1 MNNLSETAQS
11 LVRPGAGILAADESD
26 GTIKKR
32 FDTIGVAST
41 ADTRRAYRELL
52 FTTPGLEQNIS
63 GIILFDET
71 IRQSAA
77 GGLLFVDLL
86 AGKGIH
92 PGIKVDKGLEP
103 WVGGEEKVTKGLDGL
118 LPRLEE
124 YAAMGAVFTKWRAVI
139 TIGNGMPT
147 RAAIEENAKRLAEFA
162 ALSQHAGLIPIV
174 EPEVLIDGNHSI
186 AVCQNVSAATLQEV
200 FQALRGH
207 DVDLRGMLLK
217 PSMVLPGKES
227 PDQVSDQEIAR
238 KTVEVL
244 RATVPSEVP
253 GIVFLSGG
261 QNPQQATQ
269 RLSLMN
275 EMFKDEPWQ
284 LSFSYGRALQD
295 PVLKAWR
302 GSPENVP
309 AAQAAL
315 LKRAKLN
322 GQARYGIYQP
332 AMEDKP

>member
-1 MNNLSETAQS
+1 
-11 LVRPGAGILAADESD
+11 
-26 GTIKKR
+26 
-32 FDTIGVAST
+32 
-41 ADTRRAYRELL
+41 
-52 FTTPGLEQNIS
+52 
-63 GIILFDET
+63 
-71 IRQSAA
+71 
-77 GGLLFVDLL
+77 
-86 AGKGIH
+86 
-92 PGIKVDKGLEP
+92 
-103 WVGGEEKVTKGLDGL
+103 
-118 LPRLEE
+118 
-124 YAAMGAVFTKWRAVI
+124 
-139 TIGNGMPT
+139 MPT
-147 RAAIEENAKRLAEFA
+147 KAAIAENANRLAEFA
-162 ALSQHAGLIPIV
+162 ALSQYAGLIPIV
-174 EPEVLIDGNHSI
+174 EPEVLMDGNHSI

-200 FQALRGH
+200 FQALHGH

-238 KTVEVL
+238 QTVEVL
-244 RATVPSEVP
+244 RATVPPEVP

-275 EMFKDEPWQ
+275 EMFRDEPWQ

-315 LKRAKLN
+315 LKRARFN
-322 GQARYGIYQP
+322 GQARYGTYQP